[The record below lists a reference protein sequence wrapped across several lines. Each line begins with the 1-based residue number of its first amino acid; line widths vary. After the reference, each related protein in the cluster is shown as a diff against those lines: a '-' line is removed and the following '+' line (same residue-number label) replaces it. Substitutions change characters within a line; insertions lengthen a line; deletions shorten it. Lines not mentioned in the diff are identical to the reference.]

1 MDWRLGG
8 GVLRQGCVECFVLS
22 HKNKREGDKENWTA
36 EEGDEQ
42 VQKLELEN
50 GQEMKTNG
58 PVVCVEDLR
67 LAEATMEGK
76 RSERAAGRGRRV
88 RGRGRPVK
96 VSERTCSGAG
106 YDVGEAGWRTG
117 RRFAIG
123 CEGLKRRPAAVGGR
137 PMS

>member
-88 RGRGRPVK
+88 RGRGGRSKSRRERVPVPGTTW
-96 VSERTCSGAG
+96 ERRAG
-106 YDVGEAGWRTG
+106 VLVGDSRSVARG
-117 RRFAIG
+117 
-123 CEGLKRRPAAVGGR
+123 
-137 PMS
+137 